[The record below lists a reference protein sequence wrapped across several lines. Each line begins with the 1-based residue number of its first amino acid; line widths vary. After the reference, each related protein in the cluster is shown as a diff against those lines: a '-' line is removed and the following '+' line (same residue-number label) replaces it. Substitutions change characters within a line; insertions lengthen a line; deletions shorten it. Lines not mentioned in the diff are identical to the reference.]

1 MSLHSTVD
9 LQLSEEK
16 CSSRAATDPLLPA
29 TLAHEIATVAQTS
42 TALSYIV
49 ELARTAKGSMK
60 TPDYH
65 SLAVTGDS
73 SACRMETVSL
83 SQGPIIDA

>member
-1 MSLHSTVD
+1 M
-9 LQLSEEK
+9 
-16 CSSRAATDPLLPA
+16 DPLLPA
-29 TLAHEIATVAQTS
+29 TLAQEIATVAQTS

-60 TPDYH
+60 APDYH
-65 SLAVTGDS
+65 SLDVTSDS